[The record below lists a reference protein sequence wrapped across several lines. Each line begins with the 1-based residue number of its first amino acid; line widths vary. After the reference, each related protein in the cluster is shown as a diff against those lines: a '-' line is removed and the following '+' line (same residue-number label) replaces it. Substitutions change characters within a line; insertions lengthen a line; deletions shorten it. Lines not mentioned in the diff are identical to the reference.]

1 MNNLDWDDICDYN
14 GPTYVREENRYE
26 KVRGHMDDLIVE
38 LYGRLK
44 TNWDLNEIHYLI
56 SLIAGEMDLYIP
68 ENELKPKKIA

>member
-1 MNNLDWDDICDYN
+1 MYNLDWEDISDCS
-14 GPTYVREENRYE
+14 GPVFIKEENRYE

-44 TNWDLNEIHYLI
+44 TDWDLDEIHYLI

-68 ENELKPKKIA
+68 EKYI